1 MAMVADGGAR
11 AGPGARAEALVD
23 VLAQLAPSAVVARRV
38 PAASMAAVRAAGL
51 VRSWQPARWGG
62 GEADV
67 TTALTVLTALGR
79 GCAAT
84 AWVAGVWHAHSWL
97 MALFPEAAQRDVWG
111 DGADRTLAGVPTPRG
126 TARIVAGGYRL
137 SGRWPFASGIDHADW
152 VLLGGVVDRVA
163 GSETIFVVPRAE
175 AISLDD
181 WNTAGLAGTG
191 SHTVTATDLF
201 VPAHRAMRM
210 AKAMRGEAPGLDAN
224 PGPLY
229 RAPLVPMLGIA
240 VTGAP
245 LGAAEG
251 AWQAFASRLPGRGPG
266 AVDGVRPVDQA
277 AYHMALAETRMRLD
291 AARLILERAAADLDR
306 HIATG
311 TPMPLALRARQRV
324 DCAWA
329 VGECAAVSARLHALS
344 GASALALGNIMQ
356 RAAVDTGAAAMHAF
370 LELPGTLEIYGRA
383 LLGLDMGAAFV

>member
-1 MAMVADGGAR
+1 MVADGGAN
-11 AGPGARAEALVD
+11 AGPVARAEALVD
-23 VLAQLAPSAVVARRV
+23 DLARLAPSAVTERRV
-38 PAASMAAVRAAGL
+38 PAAVRAAGL
-51 VRSWQPARWGG
+51 VRLWQPARWGG
-62 GEADV
+62 GEAD
-67 TTALTVLTALGR
+67 TSTELAVLTALGR

-126 TARIVAGGYRL
+126 AARIVAGGYRL

-152 VLLGGVVDRVA
+152 ILLGAVVDGVA
-163 GSETIFVVPRAE
+163 GSETIFVVPSSDVT
-175 AISLDD
+175 SLGD

-191 SHTVTATDLF
+191 SHTVTAADLF
-201 VPAHRAMRM
+201 VPAHRAVSM
-210 AKAMRGEAPGLDAN
+210 AVAMAGEAPGLAAN
-224 PGPLY
+224 PGPLF

-251 AWQAFASRLPGRGPG
+251 AWQAFAARLPGRGPG
-266 AVDGVRPVDQA
+266 AVDGVRPIDQA
-277 AYHMALAETRMRLD
+277 AYHMVLAETRTRLD
-291 AARLILERAAADLDR
+291 VARLVLERAAADLDR
-306 HIATG
+306 HIAAG
-311 TPMPLALRARQRV
+311 TVMPVALRARQRV

-344 GASALALGNIMQ
+344 GASAIALGNIMQ
-356 RAAVDTGAAAMHAF
+356 RAAADTGAASMHAF